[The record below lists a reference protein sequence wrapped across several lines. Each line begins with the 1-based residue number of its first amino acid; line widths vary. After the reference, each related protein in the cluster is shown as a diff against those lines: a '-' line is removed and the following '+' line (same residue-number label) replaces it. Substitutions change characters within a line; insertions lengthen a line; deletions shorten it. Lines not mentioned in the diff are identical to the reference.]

1 MLPATL
7 NVNREALHEPTV
19 LERMRM
25 NVKERKKPKLAEF
38 SFIVPEFKPTQ
49 TMNAQLTSLAGSTED
64 DSITSVRRYADQAVS
79 TRELNYTHFVSLSE

>member
-49 TMNAQLTSLAGSTED
+49 TMNAQLTSLAGSTEG
-64 DSITSVRRYADQAVS
+64 DSITSVRRFADQVVS
-79 TRELNYTHFVSLSE
+79 TRELNYNHFVSLSE

>member
-49 TMNAQLTSLAGSTED
+49 TMNA
-64 DSITSVRRYADQAVS
+64 
-79 TRELNYTHFVSLSE
+79 